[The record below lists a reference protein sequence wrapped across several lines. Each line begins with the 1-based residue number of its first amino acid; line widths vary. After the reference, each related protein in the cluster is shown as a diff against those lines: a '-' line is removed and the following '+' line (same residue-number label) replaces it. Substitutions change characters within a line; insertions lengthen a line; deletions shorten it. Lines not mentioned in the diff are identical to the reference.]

1 MVAEMLECCSAR
13 HDEETFIESLA
24 KCSAFVRS
32 CFTGSIYLEYEDL
45 MGIGNTYNHLIFRF
59 RITQYFVISIT
70 SSVCCGPGPAMLIE
84 KAECGKYKMMMK
96 YSNESLP
103 AIPGWV
109 GQRQPELNQHFLTR
123 PHLMFGQKVKF
134 EF

>member
-1 MVAEMLECCSAR
+1 
-13 HDEETFIESLA
+13 
-24 KCSAFVRS
+24 
-32 CFTGSIYLEYEDL
+32 
-45 MGIGNTYNHLIFRF
+45 
-59 RITQYFVISIT
+59 
-70 SSVCCGPGPAMLIE
+70 MLIE

-134 EF
+134 EFQSTMILLFFCLRYKYSKSFWFQVKHNGREMIMQRGQTGVVIFGNTSRQFEKFSSGLGRINM

>member
-1 MVAEMLECCSAR
+1 
-13 HDEETFIESLA
+13 
-24 KCSAFVRS
+24 
-32 CFTGSIYLEYEDL
+32 
-45 MGIGNTYNHLIFRF
+45 
-59 RITQYFVISIT
+59 
-70 SSVCCGPGPAMLIE
+70 MLIE

-123 PHLMFGQKVKF
+123 PHLMFGLKVKF